1 MIFIVVFTPTSAL
14 MRASSILSSI
24 SSSIFDL
31 PLMAL
36 DILSNIEVLV
46 LSNPLLNTS
55 LSFLDRKLK
64 SAIPS
69 ILFWD

>member
-46 LSNPLLNTS
+46 LSKPLFNTS
-55 LSFLDRKLK
+55 LSFLEIE
-64 SAIPS
+64 IPY
-69 ILFWD
+69 L